1 MASTPP
7 RSVPI
12 ARTFAIPTSVDIF
25 NVVVDDFFFQKPQAP
40 DASADSDQRPT
51 QPVVQWTR
59 PQHTVDLLHRV
70 RMEIQVTDAFV
81 SRTLYS
87 QATDLPRIHS
97 SWKHIEESIEE
108 ASVTLDEGE
117 SLWLSFFLEG
127 CEAAENQLAKN
138 DSDVPHDRFSPPFLR
153 ISLEKLV
160 RVHQELDTNVLPVNA
175 VIITYPSK
183 GKGPLSKTFEGS
195 TTPSSGSTTTTR
207 IPLSLH
213 EILVGR
219 SLLSKSSFSSS
230 PVSPSSGLSSSRFD
244 DLVFDT
250 LDSVV
255 PSPARPRIESL
266 GGLADLSLHYTSAMN
281 IERTIDDPECAAAL
295 DIIAVVEPPANM
307 QDFELDEERREYRD
321 LSSSLI
327 LETQALEHERELIRQ
342 RGALDAFA
350 DPGAAQLLM
359 DLSQTTTTTKTQT
372 RELHRA
378 TRELQMEVAKS
389 QFLLE
394 AQRIRIVRDLSHL
407 FPITAPTE
415 MKESNAGRYYR
426 IRGLQL
432 PNSAMGVWQGPFLVP
447 EDELSAA
454 LGMAVHVLLCLG
466 RYLSVA
472 MRHPLGFQSSRSYV
486 QDANKN
492 TFYPLF
498 TTRQDRDKFVAG
510 WDLLETNA
518 DRVLLELR
526 LSTGTLP
533 LLGKIQKIYDAI
545 VVGE

>member
-25 NVVVDDFFFQKPQAP
+25 NVVVDDLFFQKPQAP

-59 PQHTVDLLHRV
+59 PQHTVDLLHRI

-97 SWKHIEESIEE
+97 SWKHIEENTAEP
-108 ASVTLDEGE
+108 SVTLDEGE

-127 CEAAENQLAKN
+127 CEAAENQLAEN
-138 DSDVPHDRFSPPFLR
+138 DSDASHDQISNPFLR

-160 RVHQELDTNVLPVNA
+160 RVHQEIDTNILPVNA

-183 GKGPLSKTFEGS
+183 GKGPMSKTFEGS

-213 EILVGR
+213 ELLAGR

-266 GGLADLSLHYTSAMN
+266 GGLAELSSHYTSAMS
-281 IERTIDDPECAAAL
+281 IERTIDDPECAAA
-295 DIIAVVEPPANM
+295 VVEPPANM
-307 QDFELDEERREYRD
+307 QDYEFDEERREYRE
-321 LSSSLI
+321 LSSLLL
-327 LETQALEHERELIRQ
+327 LETQALEHELELIRQ

-350 DPGAAQLLM
+350 DTGAGQLLLG
-359 DLSQTTTTTKTQT
+359 LSQMTTTTETQT

-394 AQRIRIVRDLSHL
+394 AQRIRIVRDLSCL
-407 FPITAPTE
+407 FPITGPTE
-415 MKESNAGRYYR
+415 TKESSAGRYYR

-432 PNSAMGVWQGPFLVP
+432 PNSALGVWQGPFLVP
-447 EDELSAA
+447 EEEVSAA

-486 QDANKN
+486 QDANSN

-533 LLGKIQKIYDAI
+533 LLAKIQRIYDAI